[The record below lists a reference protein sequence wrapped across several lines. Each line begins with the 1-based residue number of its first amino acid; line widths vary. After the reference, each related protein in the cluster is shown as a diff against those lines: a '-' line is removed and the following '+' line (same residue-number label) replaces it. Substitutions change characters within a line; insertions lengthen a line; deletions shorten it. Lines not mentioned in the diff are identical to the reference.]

1 MKSDIKNEHDIKVFL
16 DAFYEK
22 VKLDKKI
29 AFIFTD
35 IANLDWD
42 DHMPKI
48 YGFWEA
54 ILLGKPGF
62 NGDVMGA
69 HIRLNKKVK
78 LKTEHFDRWIKLFNE
93 TINEMFEGNVAN
105 EAINRAN
112 IIRNTIEYNVSN
124 AN

>member
-1 MKSDIKNEHDIKVFL
+1 MKSDIKDEKDVKLFL

-22 VKLDKKI
+22 VKSDETI
-29 AFIFTD
+29 AFIFTEV
-35 IANLDWD
+35 ANLDWD

-48 YGFWEA
+48 YMFWES

-78 LKTEHFDRWIKLFNE
+78 LTTQHFDRWIKLFNE
-93 TINEMFEGNVAN
+93 TVNEMYEGSVAN
-105 EAINRAN
+105 EALNRAN
-112 IIRNTIEYNVSN
+112 IIRRTIEYNVSQ